1 MAMHS
6 LHDWATTKYKATPI
20 TFPASPIYCT
30 AIQSPTHKHIFT
42 TGLEQTVDIEM
53 AQTRAHPVSSLCLWV
68 TPGAHLSV
76 HCPAQAGA
84 ASHSRSLDLRLRDSV
99 NITTPSQQLRSVI
112 FDSSESSFI
121 EFIIR
126 IVTLFCIAY
135 VCLCNLKENVLFQV
149 SESIS
154 AKYIV
159 SVYWLFPS
167 ALGSVRA
174 KGWGER
180 DNKYQLA
187 SDIWQCQ
194 ASSSRA
200 AEGPGRIR
208 GGGRRS
214 VQQDISILEIRRSLI
229 VNFINIFL
237 SKLTLTRFCGRWV
250 ERLIWSL

>member
-1 MAMHS
+1 MLNNISCAMAMHS

-121 EFIIR
+121 LSLSSVLLLCF
-126 IVTLFCIAY
+126 VLHMY
-135 VCLCNLKENVLFQV
+135 VYV
-149 SESIS
+149 I
-154 AKYIV
+154 
-159 SVYWLFPS
+159 
-167 ALGSVRA
+167 
-174 KGWGER
+174 
-180 DNKYQLA
+180 
-187 SDIWQCQ
+187 
-194 ASSSRA
+194 
-200 AEGPGRIR
+200 
-208 GGGRRS
+208 
-214 VQQDISILEIRRSLI
+214 
-229 VNFINIFL
+229 
-237 SKLTLTRFCGRWV
+237 
-250 ERLIWSL
+250 